1 MRWLENFS
9 MSWRKP
15 FGRSTRHQAGWTALL
30 LLAGC
35 LACSGPR
42 QTVPVIDTAQDTQTM
57 QDAQDT
63 QDAAPQ
69 EVTDTGPSEVG
80 DATDQPVSES
90 TPTVPTIAYAIQ
102 VGAFSTAQRASA
114 YAVQLQGRGLD
125 TYYVIDD
132 DGLFKVRFGR
142 FGTHEKAVRQGDLLK
157 AEGAIDS
164 FFIVEPLPD
173 QHHPHPTV
181 VLRDTLV
188 TTARRFLGTPY
199 QWGASA
205 PEKGFDCSGLTMT
218 VYRLNGLD
226 LPRTALAQ
234 FHSGTAVEKQQVQV
248 GDLLFFDISRN
259 GRADHVGIY
268 CGESRFI
275 HAPGQ
280 GKTVRTASLANRY
293 FVKRYMG
300 ARRYF

>member
-1 MRWLENFS
+1 
-9 MSWRKP
+9 MS
-15 FGRSTRHQAGWTALL
+15 LL

-42 QTVPVIDTAQDTQTM
+42 QNVPVIDTALPDTS
-57 QDAQDT
+57 DSAQKN
-63 QDAAPQ
+63 AAPQ
-69 EVTDTGPSEVG
+69 DEVDTAPSEGG
-80 DATDQPVSES
+80 DATAAQSVSEP

-102 VGAFSTAQRASA
+102 VGAFSTAQRAA
-114 YAVQLQGRGLD
+114 AFAVQLQGRGLD
-125 TYYVIDD
+125 TYYIIDA
-132 DGLFKVRFGR
+132 DGMFKVRFGR
-142 FGTHEKAVRQGDLLK
+142 FDTHEKAVRQGDQLK

-173 QHHPHPTV
+173 QHHPQPAV
-181 VLRDTLV
+181 VLRNTLV
-188 TTARRFLGTPY
+188 TTAHRFLGTPY
-199 QWGASA
+199 QWGAAS

-226 LPRTALAQ
+226 LPRTAYAQ

-293 FVKRYMG
+293 FVRRYIG